1 MDSIEE
7 VINQADILYNQGQY
21 EMAKDLITPLLEENM
36 STVII
41 KIYLKILLELHDYQD
56 AISFSEE
63 HLYLLESDEEF
74 INLFVEIHL
83 NQGIFLGMIPYIK
96 EKVNRPEKYIDFII
110 KKQNQYI
117 LNNEQEIN
125 KIVKKLKHLSNYDD
139 FFDVQ
144 KFIDEMQKLSY
155 DLLEKALRITLIDE
169 DLNLLIRNMILI
181 KIRTFYFNANIQ
193 VLNYKNEIM
202 TLNPNEISGFQS
214 SEFMKALNFELDE
227 KINNGDLIY
236 LEVKSYL
243 NQQMKLFYPYFDFDI
258 SLLINLAKRQLIFGD
273 VDEYL
278 KILKREENN
287 LDKINKIDKMKT
299 IFEIIKK
306 TNDDLIKQFN

>member
-41 KIYLKILLELHDYQD
+41 KIYLKILLKLHDYQE

-144 KFIDEMQKLSY
+144 KIIDEMQKLSY
-155 DLLEKALRITLIDE
+155 DLLENALRITLIDE

-214 SEFMKALNFELDE
+214 SEFMKDLNFELDE